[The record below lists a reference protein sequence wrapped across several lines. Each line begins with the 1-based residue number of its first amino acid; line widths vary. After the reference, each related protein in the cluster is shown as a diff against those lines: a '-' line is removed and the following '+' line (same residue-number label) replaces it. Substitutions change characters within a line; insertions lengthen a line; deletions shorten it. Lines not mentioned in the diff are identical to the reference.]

1 MQRFEPGAGG
11 EYKWLRG
18 FDPALTRSMHYL
30 AHPGLRKAVGDFL
43 TRERREV
50 EAWIAE
56 GSERGQLKAAS
67 ALQRRNRI
75 TCRSARNLSAT
86 CS

>member
-18 FDPALTRSMHYL
+18 FNPALTRSMHYL
-30 AHPGLRKAVGDFL
+30 AHPGLRKAVGSFL
-43 TRERREV
+43 TRERRDV

-56 GSERGQLKAAS
+56 GQERGQLKAPAPS
-67 ALQRRNRI
+67 NVE
-75 TCRSARNLSAT
+75 TE
-86 CS
+86 